1 MLVAT
6 MTLAALRPAATALD
20 LVDKPGG
27 RKLHEGDIPVVGGIA
42 MFIGMYA
49 GLLLVRNPEYQL
61 LPLCAASALI
71 LFVGVLDDRFHLPAS
86 VRISAQVAAVLIMV
100 YGARLPLTGIG
111 DPFGTGDIDMGRF
124 TLVFTMLVTLSM
136 INAYNLIDGAD
147 GLAGSLALIALL
159 SVAAVAGVDHVGSAM
174 AMTVSGAIVGFLIFN
189 FPTPWNRKARTFMG
203 DAGSTLLGFTI
214 VWVTLGVSQGSE
226 RVVSPVVCLWFAS
239 IPIYDLLTCFVQR
252 MMSGRSPFEPGRDHF
267 HHKLERA
274 GIGVRET
281 LGILTGLQAIYAMIG
296 IAAHSAGIPDVFMF
310 AAWSVL
316 GLTQH
321 LIIVSISRFRARSLS
336 SE

>member
-1 MLVAT
+1 MVSEGFEIIMIGHAGHVEVEGTMGQAPDSMHLVETVEDVAT
-6 MTLAALRPAATALD
+6 IAVRNEERLGCVTQTTLSVDDTRDVMKALAARFPKIVLPKRDDICYATQNRQDAVKELAARCD
-20 LVDKPGG
+20 LI
-27 RKLHEGDIPVVGGIA
+27 LVVGSPNSSNSNRLKEIA
-42 MFIGMYA
+42 IKSGT
-49 GLLLVRNPEYQL
+49 
-61 LPLCAASALI
+61 
-71 LFVGVLDDRFHLPAS
+71 PA
-86 VRISAQVAAVLIMV
+86 
-100 YGARLPLTGIG
+100 Y
-111 DPFGTGDIDMGRF
+111 
-124 TLVFTMLVTLSM
+124 
-136 INAYNLIDGAD
+136 LIDGAD

-159 SVAAVAGVDHVGSAM
+159 SVAAVAGVENVGSAM

-252 MMSGRSPFEPGRDHF
+252 VLSGRSPFEPGRDHF